1 MGFLIDALQFRRE
14 VPELRRTR
22 AFFGIALLLVVLA
35 VLACQGP
42 AGPPGQPGPQGTQG
56 APGVL
61 GPAGPQGEQGPSAS
75 LLATALERAVAGS
88 GGEEALE
95 GLEAFSLESA
105 GERWI
110 LHEGFLPLDEA
121 RPAGS
126 FTLQLTYDIMGDNL
140 RLDYIRNS
148 LGRDR
153 EVTEVL
159 SDQLGY
165 ISGADANFGPP
176 GVKPLTSDR
185 WASIRKEQRL
195 LNPHI
200 ILRDAL
206 ATPGLVSFGNRETL
220 NGATHSVFV
229 VHDEV
234 FPISL
239 YVNEE
244 TNQITKLATMELD
257 YFRRDVP
264 LEALYSNWQQFDGF
278 SFPMNVEITLDGER
292 IHSEKR
298 TTIEVNPSLD
308 GDLFEFPSKVSPTF
322 DAELADRG
330 RRTSQFIQA
339 FAYLGFIK
347 DGDHGEVN
355 AIEVMPGIFH
365 LLGGPNNSMVVE
377 QENGIVVVEGV
388 LHDQRAEAIISWVQ
402 DTFPDKPITHVV
414 STHHHIDHAGGMR
427 PFVAEGATAIVHEDV
442 EVFFREMFQDTDS
455 IIMPDA
461 LDRNPVEATIAVV
474 PADDSFI
481 IADSLRPVG
490 VYPAETPHAADKMII
505 FVLNEGAVF
514 VSDIYSP
521 GAPPGPGAEQ
531 FNDAVIR
538 HDLDVTTIVGGHGS
552 TIAYTE
558 FLDALSPTPASS
570 TPTLPNEPPAV
581 AILSAAEAK
590 GLTHPGL
597 KSAITDL
604 ENRMGESL
612 EMLRIVRAEHGT
624 WSDSSLGCPEPGML
638 YAQVLTTGIWLV
650 LSQREQE
657 FDYRVTDNN
666 GELSLCTQDRQQE
679 PSERRPLAG
688 IWSALAPMPTPRS
701 EVAAA
706 ELNGKIY
713 VFGGFGAGAT
723 KNEEYDPQSNTWR
736 RRAPIPQGVDHAAAV
751 ALGGKIYLIGG
762 FEGSF
767 RPVKTVWAYE
777 PESDT
782 WARHAD
788 LPTPRG
794 ALGAAVVDGKIYAIG
809 GSGVGEDVGT
819 TEQYDSSTDAWV
831 PRSPMPTPRD
841 HIAIA
846 VIDGEIYVSGGRLG
860 SFARNLSE
868 NEVYDP
874 RTDTWAKKSPLPT
887 PRSGIAAAT
896 IKGRFYVFGGE
907 ETTGTF
913 DTNERYNAG
922 TDSWETMPPLPTARH
937 GLGAVAIGNRIY
949 TLAGGPT
956 SGGSSSAANEVL
968 IVAEGP

>member
-1 MGFLIDALQFRRE
+1 MRWA
-14 VPELRRTR
+14 R
-22 AFFGIALLLVVLA
+22 AFFGIGLLLLGLA

-42 AGPPGQPGPQGTQG
+42 PGPPGQPGTQGLQGQQGQPGPQGPQG
-56 APGVL
+56 EQGVPGAL
-61 GPAGPQGEQGPSAS
+61 GRAGPQGEQGPPAS
-75 LLATALERAVAGS
+75 PLATALERAVAS
-88 GGEEALE
+88 IGGKEALE
-95 GLEAFSLESA
+95 GLESFSLESA

-110 LHEGFLPLDEA
+110 LHEGFLPRDEA
-121 RPAGS
+121 GPAGS
-126 FTLQLTYDIMGDNL
+126 FTLQLTYDITGDNL

-148 LGRDR
+148 SGRDR
-153 EVTEVL
+153 EVTEVI

-220 NGATHSVFV
+220 NGTTHSVLV
-229 VHDEV
+229 VHDEI
-234 FPISL
+234 FSINL

-278 SFPMNVEITLDGER
+278 SFPMNVEITLDGET

-308 GDLFEFPSKVSPTF
+308 GDLFEFPSAVSPTF

-339 FAYLGFIK
+339 FAYLGFLK

-355 AIEVMPGIFH
+355 AIEVRPGIFH

-377 QENGIVVVEGV
+377 QEKGIVVVEGV

-402 DTFPDKPITHVV
+402 DTFPGKPITHVV

-427 PFVAEGATAIVHEDV
+427 PFVAAGATAIVHEAV
-442 EVFFREMFQDTDS
+442 EVFFREMFQSTDS
-455 IIMPDA
+455 KIMPDA

-474 PADDSFI
+474 PADGSFI

-490 VYPAETPHAADKMII
+490 VYTAQTPHAADKMII
-505 FVLNEGAVF
+505 FVQNEGIVF

-538 HDLDVTTIVGGHGS
+538 NDLDVTTIVGGHGG
-552 TIAYTE
+552 TIAYAE
-558 FLDALSPTPASS
+558 FLDALTLTTASAAR
-570 TPTLPNEPPAV
+570 TPTALPKELPAI
-581 AILSAAEAK
+581 ATLSAAEAQ

-604 ENRMGESL
+604 ETRMGESL
-612 EMLRIVRAEHGT
+612 EMIRIVRAEHVT
-624 WSDSSLGCPEPGML
+624 WSDSSLGCPEPGMM

-650 LSQREQE
+650 VSHQEQE

-666 GELSLCTQDRQQE
+666 GALCTQARQQE
-679 PSERRPLAG
+679 PLERRPLGG

-788 LPTPRG
+788 LPTSRG

-809 GSGVGEDVGT
+809 GSGVGGDVGT
-819 TEQYDSSTDAWV
+819 TEQYDTSTDAWV
-831 PRSPMPTPRD
+831 SRSPMPVPRD

-868 NEVYDP
+868 NEVYNP
-874 RTDTWAKKSPLPT
+874 RTDTWGKKAPLPT

-896 IKGRFYVFGGE
+896 VKGRFYVFGGE

-913 DTNERYNAG
+913 DTNERYSPG

-937 GLGAVAIGNRIY
+937 GLGAVAMGDRIY

-956 SGGSSSAANEVL
+956 PGGSNSATNEVL
-968 IVAEGP
+968 IVPESP

>member
-1 MGFLIDALQFRRE
+1 MRW
-14 VPELRRTR
+14 TR

-42 AGPPGQPGPQGTQG
+42 AGPPGQPGTQGPQGAPGQPGTQGHQGPQG

-61 GPAGPQGEQGPSAS
+61 GPAGPQGEQGSPAPP
-75 LLATALERAVAGS
+75 LATALERAVAGI
-88 GGEEALE
+88 GGKEALE
-95 GLEAFSLESA
+95 GLQAFSLESA

-110 LHEGFLPLDEA
+110 LHEGFLPRDEA

-126 FTLQLTYDIMGDNL
+126 FTLQLTYDITGDNL

-153 EVTEVL
+153 EVTEVI

-200 ILRDAL
+200 ILRDTL
-206 ATPGLVSFGNRETL
+206 ATPGLVSFGNRATL
-220 NGATHSVFV
+220 NGTIHSVLV

-234 FPISL
+234 FPITL
-239 YVNEE
+239 FVNEE
-244 TNQITKLATMELD
+244 TNEITKLATRELD
-257 YFRRDVP
+257 HFRRDVP
-264 LEALYSNWQQFDGF
+264 LEALYNNWQQFDGF
-278 SFPMNVEITLDGER
+278 SFPMNVEITLDGET

-298 TTIEVNPSLD
+298 IAIEVNPSLD
-308 GDLFEFPSKVSPTF
+308 GDLFEFPSEVSPTF

-402 DTFPDKPITHVV
+402 DTFPGKPITHVV

-427 PFVAEGATAIVHEDV
+427 PFVAEGATAIVHEAV
-442 EVFFREMFQDTDS
+442 EVFFREMFQNTDS

-474 PADDSFI
+474 PADGSFI

-490 VYPAETPHAADKMII
+490 VYPAETPHSADKMII
-505 FVLNEGAVF
+505 FVLNEGIVF

-538 HDLDVTTIVGGHGS
+538 HELDVTTIVGGHGS

-558 FLDALSPTPASS
+558 FLDALNPTPASTVAS
-570 TPTLPNEPPAV
+570 TPTALPNDLPAI
-581 AILSAAEAK
+581 ATLSAAEAQ

-612 EMLRIVRAEHGT
+612 SMLHIVRAEQVT

-657 FDYRVTDNN
+657 FDYRVTDDN
-666 GELSLCTQDRQQE
+666 GAQLCTQARQKE
-679 PSERRPLAG
+679 PLERRPLVG

-713 VFGGFGAGAT
+713 VFGGFGAEAT

-751 ALGGKIYLIGG
+751 AL
-762 FEGSF
+762 
-767 RPVKTVWAYE
+767 
-777 PESDT
+777 
-782 WARHAD
+782 
-788 LPTPRG
+788 
-794 ALGAAVVDGKIYAIG
+794 
-809 GSGVGEDVGT
+809 
-819 TEQYDSSTDAWV
+819 
-831 PRSPMPTPRD
+831 
-841 HIAIA
+841 
-846 VIDGEIYVSGGRLG
+846 
-860 SFARNLSE
+860 N
-868 NEVYDP
+868 
-874 RTDTWAKKSPLPT
+874 
-887 PRSGIAAAT
+887 
-896 IKGRFYVFGGE
+896 
-907 ETTGTF
+907 
-913 DTNERYNAG
+913 
-922 TDSWETMPPLPTARH
+922 
-937 GLGAVAIGNRIY
+937 
-949 TLAGGPT
+949 
-956 SGGSSSAANEVL
+956 
-968 IVAEGP
+968 